1 MKPELNI
8 TESAVPVGAGD
19 LSALR
24 VEVVWC
30 DEAGEPVKSRSLP
43 VLRLLSRRGRKAAG
57 QAA

>member
-43 VLRLLSRRGRKAAG
+43 VLRLLARRGWKVAEKTA
-57 QAA
+57 